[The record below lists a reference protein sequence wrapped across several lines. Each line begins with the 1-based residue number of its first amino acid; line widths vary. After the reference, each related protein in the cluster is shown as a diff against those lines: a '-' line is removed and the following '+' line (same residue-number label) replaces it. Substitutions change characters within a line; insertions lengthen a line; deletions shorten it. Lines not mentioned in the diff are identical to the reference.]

1 MFNDEMYSIRL
12 LAIQSL
18 VRLGEARI
26 VLIADSQLMYIL
38 TAIYDTTEEIRQAV
52 FIVLK

>member
-18 VRLGEARI
+18 ARLGKARR
-26 VLIADSQLMYIL
+26 VSIADSQLTYLL
-38 TAIYDTTEEIRQAV
+38 TAFHDTTEEIQESV
-52 FIVLK
+52 FIALR